1 MIIDEDR
8 FPLIISV
15 GGYNTA
21 YLIVKNQPK
30 SAVRYNPKCYKMR
43 YLKIQ
48 NRKLYASDG
57 RSRFVL
63 WNIWGNITEDWENGF
78 SLKQLRKEV
87 ISYAVENNRSDGMR
101 LKP

>member
-1 MIIDEDR
+1 MDVDERR
-8 FPLIISV
+8 FPLIYTIGS
-15 GGYNTA
+15 YDKA
-21 YLIVKNQPK
+21 YGIIKNQPK
-30 SAVRYNPKCYKMR
+30 CAIRYNPKCYKFG

-57 RSRFVL
+57 RSRYLL
-63 WNIWGNITEDWENGF
+63 WDVWGNAAEDWESGF

-87 ISYAVENNRSDGMR
+87 ITYAVENNLSNGMR